1 MDKVSRKM
9 DKLKT
14 EMEQVDKQFVG
25 NKMQDANEFLCR
37 LIDSMKDNINLIFRY
52 FYEDFIFL
60 LV

>member
-1 MDKVSRKM
+1 M